1 MQHLI
6 FLVFNSILMFTAIWT
21 GLVFQKRHRLNFSDY
36 VGFVIVFSLILG
48 LRYKRG
54 DDYEHYQVIYN
65 KGMEYEQFLF
75 TKFNDVLHFFYVSD
89 TGIFLIYALI
99 FAICSYPFLKYY
111 RSLGK
116 WLLPFFLMSFILME
130 EVLVRQALAYAF
142 FFIYL
147 RFLFDEQFTIKIK
160 LFSCLAMIYI
170 ATSIHTA
177 MAFPILVITGFYFA
191 YNKPINNKL
200 SIPIYLFFALIFQY
214 NVNFG
219 ILSVLFP
226 LLSGVEHFDVYV
238 QEGSD
243 WMSESGVNFDFS
255 RNVIL
260 KPIEVISSILYLYL
274 GYKILK
280 SKETMMDTYKYRSI
294 VILFNASFVGMCIYQ
309 GFFLLEI
316 PRRLGE
322 MIYVFWCVPMALIVN
337 ELLRSK
343 PKSGHRLLVLGMIFF
358 AYPYLKYLFFN
369 DSHVPYLF
377 LWDK

>member
-1 MQHLI
+1 
-6 FLVFNSILMFTAIWT
+6 
-21 GLVFQKRHRLNFSDY
+21 
-36 VGFVIVFSLILG
+36 
-48 LRYKRG
+48 
-54 DDYEHYQVIYN
+54 
-65 KGMEYEQFLF
+65 
-75 TKFNDVLHFFYVSD
+75 
-89 TGIFLIYALI
+89 
-99 FAICSYPFLKYY
+99 
-111 RSLGK
+111 
-116 WLLPFFLMSFILME
+116 
-130 EVLVRQALAYAF
+130 
-142 FFIYL
+142 
-147 RFLFDEQFTIKIK
+147 
-160 LFSCLAMIYI
+160 
-170 ATSIHTA
+170 
-177 MAFPILVITGFYFA
+177 
-191 YNKPINNKL
+191 
-200 SIPIYLFFALIFQY
+200 
-214 NVNFG
+214 
-219 ILSVLFP
+219 
-226 LLSGVEHFDVYV
+226 
-238 QEGSD
+238 
-243 WMSESGVNFDFS
+243 MSESGVNFDFS